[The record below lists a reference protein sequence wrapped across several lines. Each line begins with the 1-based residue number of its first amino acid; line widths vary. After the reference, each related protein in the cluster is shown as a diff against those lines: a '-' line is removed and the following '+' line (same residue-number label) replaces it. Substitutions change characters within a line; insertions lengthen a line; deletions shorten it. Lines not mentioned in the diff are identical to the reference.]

1 MRTPV
6 SKESVALGI
15 RVENVTMT
23 YDGVD
28 VLKDVSV
35 DIEDGS
41 FLTLLGGLGAGKT
54 TLLRIMAG
62 IDKPTRG
69 RVYFNGKDVT
79 REPVQK
85 LPVAMVYQQFINYPS
100 MTVYDNIASP
110 MLAGRGPKPGK
121 DELDRKVRQ
130 YAELLGLTA
139 VLSHYP
145 EEVSGGQRQ
154 RTAIA
159 RALIKEATF
168 TFLDEPLA
176 NLDYKL
182 REELRGELKNILSDK
197 GGVVVYATPEPVD
210 ALSMATHV
218 GYMQDGEILQY
229 GDLESVY
236 RYPGLADVGRYFS
249 YPTMNILPGRCVKDD
264 GRTFI
269 HLADELA
276 VEVSHFSDKLAR
288 GEYLVGIRAYNLYTK
303 RVRDDLVHLTAEVA
317 LSETLGSDTELHCTF
332 HDKPMVVLEQEV
344 ARYHLGEQVDLYL
357 DPNRLFL
364 FDTDTRELVVKT
376 FVE

>member
-1 MRTPV
+1 M
-6 SKESVALGI
+6 GI

-23 YDGVD
+23 FDGVD
-28 VLKDVSV
+28 VLKDVSI

-41 FLTLLGGLGAGKT
+41 FVTLLGGLGAGKT

-69 RVYFNGKDVT
+69 RVYFDGVDVT
-79 REPVQK
+79 KEPVQK

-100 MTVYDNIASP
+100 MTVYENIASP
-110 MLAGRGPKPGK
+110 LLAGRGPKPDK
-121 DELDRKVRQ
+121 AEVDRKVRQ
-130 YAELLGLTA
+130 YAELLGLSA
-139 VLSHYP
+139 VLDHHP

-159 RALIKEATF
+159 RALIKEAKF

-218 GYMQDGEILQY
+218 GYMFEGEILQF

-236 RYPGLADVGRYFS
+236 RYPNLAEVGRYFS
-249 YPTMNILPGRCVKDD
+249 YPTMNILD
-264 GRTFI
+264 GNREQADGKTFI
-269 HLADELA
+269 RLSDDLR
-276 VEVSHFSDKLAR
+276 VDVSAFGDKLVQDD
-288 GEYLVGIRAYNLYTK
+288 YLVGIRAYNLHTRK
-303 RVRDDLVHLTAEVA
+303 AREDFVRLTAEVA
-317 LSETLGSDTELHCTF
+317 LSETLGSDTELHCLF
-332 HDKPMVVLEQEV
+332 GGKSLVVLEQEV
-344 ARYHLGEQVDLYL
+344 ARYDIGSEVELYL

-364 FDTDTRELVVKT
+364 FDTDTKELVVKT